1 MSTADV
7 PREKLIQAIDC
18 LEGLLDNVMRNPPAL
33 AALTE
38 AIVVLKQMLV
48 SSTLSDG
55 LRPRDVTIRRDE
67 P

>member
-48 SSTLSDG
+48 PALSDDF
-55 LRPRDVTIRRDE
+55 RPRDVTIRRDE